1 MVPCCPPPP
10 PPRPRGVEGTRRGG
24 KDELPAA
31 AGRER
36 ADEAAPPGAT
46 AWARRCEEHVRPEQ
60 GPEGG
65 VASPS
70 SVNCCELGGTLVVLA
85 EGDYGDEYG
94 ICLGPDGTA
103 STIPPGT
110 PLARVSGRARITN
123 KRITDTLRT
132 AVSYLGLSLGL
143 LSDDI

>member
-1 MVPCCPPPP
+1 M
-10 PPRPRGVEGTRRGG
+10 EGTRRGG

-46 AWARRCEEHVRPEQ
+46 AWARRREEHVRPEQ

-85 EGDYGDEYG
+85 EGDYGD
-94 ICLGPDGTA
+94 A
-103 STIPPGT
+103 
-110 PLARVSGRARITN
+110 PLARVSRRARITT

-132 AVSYLGLSLGL
+132 AVSYFGLSLGL
-143 LSDDI
+143 LSDDISARRGKRAWEH